1 MYPKIKFTKGLMT
14 KINSNP
20 VEIQTSA
27 KNVLDLLSNFDNFS
41 TLLPPQ
47 VTNWQSTEDSC
58 SFTIQNMATLAM
70 RIKEKSADRLV
81 IESEPPSPFPFELI
95 CELEELSENS
105 CRSTIRLHAEMS
117 MMIAMMAKNPLQN
130 FVNILN
136 DQLKQRFE

>member
-1 MYPKIKFTKGLMT
+1 VFAQPNKNIMT

-27 KNVLDLLSNFDNFS
+27 KNVLDFLSNFENFS
-41 TLLPPQ
+41 KLLPPQ
-47 VTNWQSTEDSC
+47 VTNWQSTADSC
-58 SFTIQNMATLAM
+58 SFTVQNMATLAM

-81 IESEPPSPFPFELI
+81 IESEAPSPFPFELI
-95 CELEELSENS
+95 CELDPLSENS
-105 CRSTIRLHAEMS
+105 CRSTIRLNADMN

-136 DQLKQRFE
+136 EQLKNMF

>member
-1 MYPKIKFTKGLMT
+1 MT

-20 VEIQTSA
+20 IEIATAA
-27 KNVLDLLSNFDNFS
+27 KNIIDFLSNFENFS
-41 TLLPPQ
+41 KLMPPQ

-70 RIKEKSADRLV
+70 RIKEKESAKLV
-81 IESEPPSPFPFELI
+81 ITSEPPSPFPFELI
-95 CELEELSENS
+95 CELQETGENT
-105 CRSTIRLHAEMS
+105 CVSTIRLHADMN

-136 DQLKQRFE
+136 EQLKKMFE